1 MNSAIGVALKESR
14 VISVTNQAKSYV
26 QNAAYCNVP
35 IDVGEEITVPATK
48 TVRGSVAA
56 GMAIL
61 AAFCLKYKDERRHA
75 DVAFL
80 NLEVSFYCEN
90 NALIHA
96 LRDTQKVYADGCD
109 TGLGAA
115 HEIAL

>member
-1 MNSAIGVALKESR
+1 MNSAIGVELKEAK
-14 VISVTNQAKSYV
+14 VISVTNQAKPKV
-26 QNAAYCNVP
+26 QNAEYCNVP
-35 IDVGEEITVPATK
+35 IDVGEEITVPATI
-48 TVRGSVAA
+48 TVSGSVAA

-61 AAFCLKYKDERRHA
+61 AAFCHKYKDERRHA

-96 LRDTQKVYADGCD
+96 LRETQKVYADGC
-109 TGLGAA
+109 GS
-115 HEIAL
+115 